1 MTVKELYQSLSDRIP
16 PSLSCAWDNDGLMCS
31 PDSSASV
38 GRILLTLDVS
48 EAAVDYAIANRC
60 DLIISHHPMI
70 FRPIRS
76 LTAEDFTAR
85 KAIKCLQNGISVFSF
100 HTRLDIVEGGVND
113 RLAQLLGLADTV
125 PFGDDETPTI
135 GRIGTVDATSV
146 EAFAALIKDRL
157 GVPALQSVDLS
168 KEIRRVAVVGGD
180 GKDFI
185 KPALRAGADLYL
197 TGSLSYHSMV
207 DAADLGM
214 QVMEADHFFT
224 ENPVLDVLSQMVAA
238 TCSRAEVLTYHS
250 NPVTYR

>member
-1 MTVKELYQSLSDRIP
+1 MTVKELYQSLNEKIP
-16 PSLSCAWDNDGLMCS
+16 AALSCAWDNDGLMCS
-31 PDSSASV
+31 PDLSAPV

-48 EAAVDYAIANRC
+48 EAAVDFAIAKGC

-70 FRPIRS
+70 FRPLRN
-76 LTAEDFTAR
+76 LTTEDFTAR

-100 HTRLDIVEGGVND
+100 HTRLDVLEGGVND
-113 RLAQLLGLADTV
+113 RLAELLGLADTV

-135 GRIGTVDATSV
+135 GRIGTVSNTTV
-146 EAFAALIKDRL
+146 EAFAALVKERL

-168 KEIRRVAVVGGD
+168 KEVCRVAVVGGD

-185 KPALRAGADLYL
+185 KPAMRAGADLYL
-197 TGSLSYHSMV
+197 TGSLSYNSMV

-224 ENPVLDVLSQMVAA
+224 ENPVLEVLSELV
-238 TCSRAEVLTYHS
+238 TKTETDAELLIFHS